1 MIKSLITQ
9 QSRLHISH
17 WGGTGRPILLVHG
30 LAGSVSWWD
39 QVCPLL
45 KDDFEVAALDLSGHG
60 DSAWSKDGQY
70 AMDLFLS
77 NIDEAKEFLNWE
89 KFILV
94 GHSLGARISVEYASR
109 ASPSLEGLIAIDFM
123 PRVKESSPRFSKLAG
138 LRQPVFSSQE
148 AMISRFH
155 LQPRETNL
163 SEPEMKEL
171 AKKLIRPW
179 KNGFSWKCDWRAFLT
194 RYDSVWPLLP
204 RIQTPSLIIRGEFSP
219 IMDREDIKKVC
230 QQIARSESLEI
241 PGAYHHVPL
250 DAPEKTAEAIFHFTQ
265 KLVSL

>member
-39 QVCPLL
+39 KVCPLL

-60 DSAWSKDGQY
+60 DSAWAKDGQY
-70 AMDLFLS
+70 MMELFLS
-77 NIDEAKEFLNWE
+77 NIDEARNFLNWD

-94 GHSLGARISVEYASR
+94 GHSLGARISVEYAAR
-109 ASPSLEGLIAIDFM
+109 ANSPLEGLIAIDFM
-123 PRVKESSPRFSKLAG
+123 PRVKDSSPRFSKLAQ

-163 SEPEMKEL
+163 SEPEMREL
-171 AKKLIRPW
+171 AKNLIRPW
-179 KNGFSWKCDWRAFLT
+179 KKGFGWKCDWRAFLT
-194 RYDSVWPLLP
+194 RYESVWPLLP
-204 RIQTPSLIIRGEFSP
+204 RIQTPSLIVRGELSP

-230 QQIARSESLEI
+230 QQIVRSECLEI
-241 PGAYHHVPL
+241 PRSYHHVPL
-250 DAPEKTAEAIFHFTQ
+250 DAPEKTAEAIFHFTR

>member
-1 MIKSLITQ
+1 MMKSLTTPKN
-9 QSRLHISH
+9 RLHISH

-39 QVCPLL
+39 KVCPLL

-77 NIDEAKEFLNWE
+77 NIDEAREFLNWK

-109 ASPSLEGLIAIDFM
+109 EKSPLEGLIAIDFM
-123 PRVKESSPRFSKLAG
+123 PRVKESSPRFSRLAG
-138 LRQPVFSSQE
+138 LRQPVFSNEE

-163 SEPEMKEL
+163 SEEEMREL
-171 AKKLIRPW
+171 AKNLIRPW
-179 KNGFSWKCDWRAFLT
+179 KNGFSWKCDWRAFLI
-194 RYDSVWPLLP
+194 RYESVWPLLP
-204 RIQTPSLIIRGEFSP
+204 RIQTPSLIVRGQLSP

-230 QQIARSESLEI
+230 QETLRSECLEI

-250 DAPEKTAEAIFHFTQ
+250 DAPEATAKAILDFAQ